1 MEVIWSKRVVENLR
15 IIWKFYK
22 KHSLIGAN
30 KIVQGIKTKG
40 DSLSPYILHQTE
52 ENLQPNQYRAIY
64 KYFKIIYMIKNNQV
78 LILQIFDA
86 RQDPDKLK

>member
-1 MEVIWSKRVVENLR
+1 MEVIWSKRAVANLKL
-15 IIWKFYK
+15 IWRFYEQR
-22 KHSLIGAN
+22 SLSGAN
-30 KIVQGIKTKG
+30 KIVQGIKKKG
-40 DSLSPYILHQTE
+40 DSLSPNILHQTE

-64 KYFKIIYMIKNNQV
+64 KYFKIIYMIKNNRV

>member
-1 MEVIWSKRVVENLR
+1 MEVIWSKRSVENLR
-15 IIWKFYK
+15 LIWEFYK
-22 KHSLIGAN
+22 KRSLSGAN
-30 KIVQGIKTKG
+30 KMVQGIKTKG
-40 DSLSPYILHQTE
+40 DSLSPNILHQRE

-86 RQDPDKLK
+86 RQNPDKLN